1 MVIMGKC
8 LSWLSAVALLLIM
21 SVCMSGCMEEPVKNI
36 TPPPG
41 PALVVDYYR
50 TGGIAGADEH
60 LVIFENGAVVYSGQS
75 GRGAYF
81 INGSSLAGLKDLFRS
96 TNFAGMNESYP
107 APTPGADYYH
117 YAITYRNHTVQ
128 AEDTGVPPL
137 LQPIIQRLNEIISE
151 KGPLTPNS

>member
-8 LSWLSAVALLLIM
+8 LPCLIAMALVLVTT
-21 SVCMSGCMEEPVKNI
+21 VCMMGCTEQPAKNI

-50 TGGIAGADEH
+50 TGGIAGADDH
-60 LVIFENGAVVYSGQS
+60 LAIFENGAVVYSGRG

-81 INGSSLAGLKDLFRS
+81 INGSSLTSLKDLFRS
-96 TNFAGMNESYP
+96 TDFAGMNESYP
-107 APTPGADYYH
+107 APAQGADYYQ
-117 YAITYRNHTVQ
+117 YAITYRNHTVRT
-128 AEDTGVPPL
+128 EDTGVPPL

-151 KGPLTPNS
+151 KDQ

>member
-8 LSWLSAVALLLIM
+8 LLWSIAAGCLLVAI
-21 SVCMSGCMEEPVKNI
+21 VCLSGCTDQPAKNI

-50 TGGIAGADEH
+50 TGGIAGADDH
-60 LVIFENGAVVYSGQS
+60 LAIFENGAVVYSGKS

-96 TNFAGMNESYP
+96 TDFAGMNESYP
-107 APTPGADYYH
+107 AASPGADYYQ
-117 YAITYRNHTVQ
+117 YAITYRNHTVR

-137 LQPIIQRLNEIISE
+137 LQPIIQRLNEIVAE
-151 KGPLTPNS
+151 RDQ